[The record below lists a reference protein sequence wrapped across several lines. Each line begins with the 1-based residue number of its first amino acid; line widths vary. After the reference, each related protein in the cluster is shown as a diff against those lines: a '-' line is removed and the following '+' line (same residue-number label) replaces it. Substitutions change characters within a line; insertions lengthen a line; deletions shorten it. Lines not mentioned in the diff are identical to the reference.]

1 MIDLKEPCR
10 NCKDIDRCINVV
22 ANNINNMLLPH
33 KKDAIRC
40 INFGH
45 FESAVTKYVM
55 DGFNQALSY
64 APTTAMDQM
73 HKSFEKAMLHAD
85 DSLKCVKK
93 IKVSSAFFAYLKAI
107 SDPFGLG
114 PSVIPEGKTAY
125 WTGIP
130 VEIDDEIDGY
140 YEFVY

>member
-1 MIDLKEPCR
+1 MIDLKESCR
-10 NCKDIDRCINVV
+10 NCPDIDRCIKVV
-22 ANNINNMLLPH
+22 ASNINNMLLPH

-55 DGFNQALSY
+55 DGFNQALLTY
-64 APTTAMDQM
+64 VPVIEDMYQVY
-73 HKSFEKAMLHAD
+73 KSFERNMLPEWKY
-85 DSLKCVKK
+85 LNK
-93 IKVSSAFFAYLKAI
+93 IKVSSAFFNYLKAI

-114 PSVIPEGKTAY
+114 PSVILEGKTAY

-130 VEIDDEIDGY
+130 IEVDDEIDGY

>member
-1 MIDLKEPCR
+1 MINLKESCR
-10 NCKDIDRCINVV
+10 NCKDIDRCIEVV

-33 KKDAIRC
+33 KKDTIRC

-45 FESAVTKYVM
+45 FESAVTEYVM
-55 DGFNQALSY
+55 NEFNQALSY
-64 APTTAMDQM
+64 APATAMDQM
-73 HKSFEKAMLHAD
+73 YKSFERSMLHAD
-85 DSLKCVKK
+85 DPLKCVKK
-93 IKVSSAFFAYLKAI
+93 VKVSSVLFNYLKAI

-114 PSVIPEGKTAY
+114 PSKIPEGKMAY

-130 VEIDDEIDGY
+130 IEIDDEIDGH

>member
-1 MIDLKEPCR
+1 MINLKESCSS
-10 NCKDIDRCINVV
+10 CKDIDRCIKVV
-22 ANNINNMLLPH
+22 ANNINNMHLPH
-33 KKDAIRC
+33 KKNSIRC

-45 FESAVTKYVM
+45 FESVVTKYVM
-55 DGFNQALSY
+55 DGFNQALTY
-64 APTTAMDQM
+64 APNTAMDQM
-73 HKSFEKAMLHAD
+73 HKSFEQAMLHAD
-85 DSLKCVKK
+85 DQLKCVKK
-93 IKVSSAFFAYLKAI
+93 MKVSPGFFAYLKAI